1 MNKKQIVYISIF
13 SVTLLIAII
22 LFLNLNQNEY
32 YFYIAS
38 LLLLLSATMMT
49 LWLRSENAKAIKTSQ
64 SQATKQTSDE
74 KLSAT
79 TKPKEED
86 EIDKLYKTIE
96 QYPEV
101 GVAKFLKSGIKF
113 DIDGTFYY
121 KKDYNDIEGYHF
133 AFFIKSTKFNY
144 VPEENESL
152 HIFDS
157 FFAEIGYHDEY
168 PLEEENECGVIV
180 EDLKTIKN
188 TTIDLDYDDGYVFTI
203 YTADFDMIDYGQ
215 LKILDFDNDTM
226 TISFKLAVKSGLDDI
241 VTGTVKLKLDT
252 QEGLSD

>member
-1 MNKKQIVYISIF
+1 MNKKQIYISFAILF
-13 SVTLLIAII
+13 ALLYLALFFTFVITEISQFMFFSMFSLAISVTFAILL
-22 LFLNLNQNEY
+22 
-32 YFYIAS
+32 
-38 LLLLLSATMMT
+38 
-49 LWLRSENAKAIKTSQ
+49 AKEIDKPTKTRQ
-64 SQATKQTSDE
+64 IQATKQTSNE
-74 KLSAT
+74 HPAT

-101 GVAKFLKSGIKF
+101 GVAKFLKSGMEF
-113 DIDGTFYY
+113 DINGTFYY

-188 TTIDLDYDDGYVFTI
+188 TIIDLDYDDGYVFTI

-215 LKILDFDNDTM
+215 LKILDFNNDTM

>member
-22 LFLNLNQNEY
+22 LFINLNQNEY

-38 LLLLLSATMMT
+38 LLLLLSATMIT
-49 LWLRSENAKAIKTSQ
+49 LWLRSENAKAIKKNQ
-64 SQATKQTSDE
+64 SQAPKQTSNE
-74 KLSAT
+74 HPSA

-101 GVAKFLKSGIKF
+101 GVAKFLKSGMEF
-113 DIDGTFYY
+113 DITGKFYY

-133 AFFIKSTKFNY
+133 AFFIESTKLNY
-144 VPEENESL
+144 VPEGKENL
-152 HIFDS
+152 HIFNS
-157 FFAEIGYHDEY
+157 FFAEIGYHDDY

-215 LKILDFDNDTM
+215 LKILNFNNDTM